1 MSFRVREFGSW
12 LKSRSAGDLLAV
24 PDTSEP
30 EPSRPRSRWP
40 SRVGIALALVAAVV
54 APLYVDA
61 SMLNALT
68 LAMYYVVL
76 ASSWNLLAG
85 YTGQFSLAQQTFAT
99 MGAYSTGLA
108 IHYLSVPIW
117 LGIVLAAVTPA
128 AAGIF
133 LGLMVLR
140 LRAIYLAI
148 ATWAFATSVQIV
160 LTAAYE
166 ITRGQLGLS
175 VPPLFSTLNPTPY
188 YYVFLA
194 LAVVTVVSIGALVA
208 SPVGRFI
215 RAIKDD
221 ELKASSLGL
230 NTTLWK
236 IAVFGF
242 TSLLCGLAGALYAH
256 YTVVLSPDMG
266 DFIIMADI
274 ITMVIVGGIGTLGGP
289 VFGGLV
295 IGVLLTYLQKYGIWD
310 SIVFSLLVIVIMRAG
325 RRGLF
330 TLGIEGISR
339 LGRRFAN
346 GREAR

>member
-1 MSFRVREFGSW
+1 MSSKVSALGSW
-12 LKSRSAGDLLAV
+12 LKSRSADKLEAARGVGDHPAGRS
-24 PDTSEP
+24 P
-30 EPSRPRSRWP
+30 SRWP
-40 SRVGIALALVAAVV
+40 SAAGTAAVLIAAALAPFYLGVSVI
-54 APLYVDA
+54 
-61 SMLNALT
+61 NALT

-99 MGAYSTGLA
+99 MGAYSTGLS

-117 LGIVLAAVTPA
+117 LGIILAAVTPA
-128 AAGIF
+128 VAGVF

-160 LTAAYE
+160 LTAAYK

-175 VPPLFSTLNPTPY
+175 VPALFPTLNPTPY

-194 LAVVTVVSIGALVA
+194 LAIATVAAISVLVT
-208 SPVGRFI
+208 SPIGRFI

-221 ELKASSLGL
+221 EIKAASLGL

-236 IAVFGF
+236 VAIFGF

-266 DFIIMADI
+266 DFIIMADV
-274 ITMVIVGGIGTLGGP
+274 ITMVIIGGIGTLGGP

-310 SIVFSLLVIVIMRAG
+310 SIVFSLLVIIIMRAG

-330 TLGIEGISR
+330 TLGTEA
-339 LGRRFAN
+339 LGRLVRRAAK
-346 GREAR
+346 RDTA